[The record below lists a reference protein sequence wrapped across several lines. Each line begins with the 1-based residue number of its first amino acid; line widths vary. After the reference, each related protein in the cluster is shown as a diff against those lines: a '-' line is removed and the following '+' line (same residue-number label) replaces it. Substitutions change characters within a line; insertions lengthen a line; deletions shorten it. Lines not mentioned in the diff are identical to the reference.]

1 MKSLYKRQFLIT
13 AGMILISFALLGTS
27 FFTLS
32 YQYTIRQTRDSME
45 SNANYMANFTA
56 KARALGVGVEDEV
69 YLAMM
74 ATIAQI
80 SDAVV
85 LITEAD
91 GEMVVSTD
99 GVTIQNYS
107 QLAGHYLPPMVVEVV
122 KQENGY
128 TGMSTLGGFFSEK
141 RYVAGTPI
149 VMSSRDLTTGKVTQ
163 TMIGVA
169 YVAAEV
175 SSLTE
180 LWRGFITLFIFTAVV
195 VLCVAFLT
203 SSVTSMRL
211 TKPLKEIAETARKF
225 GHGEYELRVA
235 GYEKRRDE
243 VGELA
248 EAFNAMADAISKSE
262 ARRSE
267 FVANISHELKTPMTT
282 IAGFSDGILDGT
294 IPPERERAALE
305 TISSETRRLSRLVRR
320 MLDLSRLQSA
330 ENVTAQEQFDVSEV
344 MLRVLVSLE
353 TKINA
358 RHLDVDTQLP
368 DGPVMVWGDPDA
380 ITQVCYNLLDN
391 AIKFSEEGS
400 TMGLSITTKGGKA
413 HVSVRNTGQTIPPDE
428 LAMIFDR
435 FHKSDKSRSVD
446 REGVGLGLYIVK
458 TILNNHKENITV
470 TSQEGVTEFI
480 FTLTLA

>member
-1 MKSLYKRQFLIT
+1 MSSLYKRQFVLT
-13 AGMILISFALLGTS
+13 AGMILISFALLGAA

-32 YQYTIRQTRDSME
+32 YQYTIRQTKESME
-45 SNANYMANFTA
+45 RNADYVANFTA
-56 KARALGVGVEDEV
+56 SVRSIGYSVEDEV
-69 YLAMM
+69 YITMV
-74 ATIAQI
+74 ATIARI

-99 GVTIQNYS
+99 GATVQGYKDLS
-107 QLAGHYLPPMVVEVV
+107 GRYLPKSVSETVA
-122 KQENGY
+122 KIGGY
-128 TGMSTLGGFFSEK
+128 TGMSDLGGFFSEK

-149 VMSSRDLTTGKVTQ
+149 TIKTVDVTTGQ
-163 TMIGVA
+163 TRQNLVGVA
-169 YVAAEV
+169 YVAAEA

-180 LWRGFITLFIFTAVV
+180 LWRAFTTIFFFTAVV
-195 VLCVAFLT
+195 VLCIAFLT
-203 SSVTSMRL
+203 SSVTSL
-211 TKPLKEIAETARKF
+211 KQTKPLKEIAETARKF
-225 GHGEYELRVA
+225 GHGEYDVRVT
-235 GYEKRRDE
+235 GYEDRRDE

-248 EAFNAMADAISKSE
+248 EAFNAMADSIAKSE
-262 ARRSE
+262 ERRSE

-294 IPPERERAALE
+294 IPPERERAALQ

-353 TKINA
+353 TKIND
-358 RHLDVDTQLP
+358 RQLDVDTQLP
-368 DGPVMVWGDPDA
+368 DDPVMVWGDPDA

-391 AIKFSEEGS
+391 AIKFSDPGS
-400 TMGLSITTKGGKA
+400 TMGISITTKAGKA
-413 HVSVRNTGQTIPPDE
+413 HVTVRNTGQTIPPEE

-470 TSQEGVTEFI
+470 TSQDGVTEFA